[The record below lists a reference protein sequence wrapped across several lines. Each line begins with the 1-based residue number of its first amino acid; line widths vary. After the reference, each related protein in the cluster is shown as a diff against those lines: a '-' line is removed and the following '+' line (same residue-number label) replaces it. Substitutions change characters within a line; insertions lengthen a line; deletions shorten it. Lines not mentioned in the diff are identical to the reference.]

1 MKFNL
6 HELVSKEDLI
16 NNRWIIFEGY
26 ANYEV
31 WRNKDNRMIVE
42 EIKDNQYKIHDIYNI
57 MDKIHKTKEMK

>member
-6 HELVSKEDLI
+6 HEIVSKEDLI

-26 ANYEV
+26 ANYEI
-31 WRNKDNRMIVE
+31 WRNKENRMIVE

-57 MDKIHKTKEMK
+57 MDKIHKIRIK